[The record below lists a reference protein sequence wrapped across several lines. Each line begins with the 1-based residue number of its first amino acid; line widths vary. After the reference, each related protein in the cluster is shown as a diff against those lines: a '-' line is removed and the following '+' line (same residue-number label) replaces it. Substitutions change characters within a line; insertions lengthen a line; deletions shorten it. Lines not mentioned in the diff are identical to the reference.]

1 MEGEPRF
8 TMLETIREYA
18 LERLA
23 EREEVEALRQ
33 AHAAYYLA
41 LGQAAE
47 PELRGPR
54 QVAWMARLEL
64 EHNNLR
70 AVLAWSQSAAA
81 SDGRAGEL
89 GARLAVAVWEFWSR
103 RAPLS
108 EGWRWLA
115 GALSQ
120 LALDAP
126 EPEVRRLRAKALSAA
141 GNLAMYRGDG
151 AAGRTLLEESL
162 ALFQEL
168 GDSRGTAYV
177 LLNLGVS
184 YQLQGDLGQ
193 AERLMEQSL
202 AIFRTLGDRWG
213 IAWAL
218 SYIGWALSS
227 SVAVLVDAASS
238 VDAQDQSGRALVL
251 LEESLAHFRAVGD
264 SWGIAYALYWLGSM
278 AAKQGDHRRARVL
291 LAESLGLFHEMGNKV
306 AVLRGLIEFAGMV
319 AIQAQQRAEL
329 ERAARLY
336 GAAEALEDSMIARPE
351 FGVFGD
357 SAPRAPIPVLRT
369 RLGEAT
375 FAAAWAEGRA
385 MTLEQAMTL
394 ALSLPKAQV

>member
-1 MEGEPRF
+1 MGGMEGEPRF

-177 LLNLGVS
+177 LLNLG
-184 YQLQGDLGQ
+184 
-193 AERLMEQSL
+193 E
-202 AIFRTLGDRWG
+202 
-213 IAWAL
+213 
-218 SYIGWALSS
+218 
-227 SVAVLVDAASS
+227 
-238 VDAQDQSGRALVL
+238 
-251 LEESLAHFRAVGD
+251 
-264 SWGIAYALYWLGSM
+264 
-278 AAKQGDHRRARVL
+278 
-291 LAESLGLFHEMGNKV
+291 
-306 AVLRGLIEFAGMV
+306 
-319 AIQAQQRAEL
+319 
-329 ERAARLY
+329 
-336 GAAEALEDSMIARPE
+336 
-351 FGVFGD
+351 
-357 SAPRAPIPVLRT
+357 
-369 RLGEAT
+369 
-375 FAAAWAEGRA
+375 
-385 MTLEQAMTL
+385 
-394 ALSLPKAQV
+394 